1 MKDYNI
7 EVGDKIRQC
16 RKVNNITMK
25 ELGEA
30 VNLSE
35 STIQRYESGQIKT
48 LDINLLKQI
57 AKVLRTTPAYLMGW
71 EDDATYN
78 YDNIYPI
85 NTKKLPLLG
94 EIACGEPIYC
104 DEEKGRYFEVQDNI
118 DADFCLIV
126 HGDSMIGARIY
137 DGDIV
142 LVRSQPTVENGE
154 IGVFIIDDE
163 ATLKRIYKSNDVYT
177 LVSENP
183 AYQPIVVTNL
193 EKCRI
198 LGKAVAFQSLVK

>member
-1 MKDYNI
+1 MTIGERIKNRRKAIGMSADQLANVI
-7 EVGDKIRQC
+7 DKSR
-16 RKVNNITMK
+16 
-25 ELGEA
+25 A
-30 VNLSE
+30 
-35 STIQRYESGQIKT
+35 TIYRYENGEIEGVPTSV
-48 LDINLLKQI
+48 LEPI
-57 AKVLRTTPAYLMGW
+57 AQALRTTPAYLMGW

-118 DADFCLIV
+118 NADFCLIA

>member
-1 MKDYNI
+1 MHI
-7 EVGDKIRQC
+7 GIKI
-16 RKVNNITMK
+16 K
-25 ELGEA
+25 EKRLEQGLTQADLAKRLGYRDRT
-30 VNLSE
+30 
-35 STIQRYESGQIKT
+35 TIAKIESGKN
-48 LDINLLKQI
+48 DISLS
-57 AKVLRTTPAYLMGW
+57 KVVEFAEALHTTPAYLMGW
-71 EDDATYN
+71 ENEATYN
-78 YDNIYPI
+78 YDNVYPI

-104 DEEKGRYFEVQDNI
+104 DEEKGRYFEVQDSI
-118 DADFCLIV
+118 DADFCLIA
-126 HGDSMIGARIY
+126 HGDSMIGARIN

-163 ATLKRIYKSNDVYT
+163 ATLKRIYKSDSVYT

-183 AYQPIVVTNL
+183 AYQPIVVSDL

>member
-1 MKDYNI
+1 MHIGIRIKEKRLEQGLTQADLAKSLGYRDRTTI
-7 EVGDKIRQC
+7 AKI
-16 RKVNNITMK
+16 
-25 ELGEA
+25 
-30 VNLSE
+30 
-35 STIQRYESGQIKT
+35 ESGKN
-48 LDINLLKQI
+48 DISLS
-57 AKVLRTTPAYLMGW
+57 KVVEFAEALHTTPAYLMGW
-71 EDDATYN
+71 ENEATYN
-78 YDNIYPI
+78 YDNVYPI

-118 DADFCLIV
+118 NADFCLIA
-126 HGDSMIGARIY
+126 HGDSMIGARIN

-163 ATLKRIYKSNDVYT
+163 ATLKRIYKSDDVYT

-183 AYQPIVVTNL
+183 AYQPIVVSDL

>member
-1 MKDYNI
+1 MTIGERIKNRRKAIGMSADQLANVI
-7 EVGDKIRQC
+7 DKSR
-16 RKVNNITMK
+16 
-25 ELGEA
+25 A
-30 VNLSE
+30 
-35 STIQRYESGQIKT
+35 TIYRYENGEIEGVPTSV
-48 LDINLLKQI
+48 LEPI
-57 AKVLRTTPAYLMGW
+57 AQALRTTPAYLMGW

-78 YDNIYPI
+78 YDNVYPI

-104 DEEKGRYFEVQDNI
+104 DEEKGQYFEVQDSI
-118 DADFCLIV
+118 DADFCLIA

-163 ATLKRIYKSNDVYT
+163 ATLKRIYKSDDVYT

>member
-1 MKDYNI
+1 MTIGERIKNRRKAIGMSADQLANVI
-7 EVGDKIRQC
+7 DKSR
-16 RKVNNITMK
+16 
-25 ELGEA
+25 A
-30 VNLSE
+30 
-35 STIQRYESGQIKT
+35 TIYRYENGEIEGVPTSV
-48 LDINLLKQI
+48 LEPI
-57 AKVLRTTPAYLMGW
+57 AQALRTTPAYLMGW

-78 YDNIYPI
+78 YDNVYPI

-104 DEEKGRYFEVQDNI
+104 DEEKGRYFEVQDSI
-118 DADFCLIV
+118 DADFCLIA

-163 ATLKRIYKSNDVYT
+163 ATLKRIYKSDDVYT